1 MAVMHDGRVSQMA
14 GAGEHHLIELR
25 QVRKV
30 FRTAAGDFTALKD
43 VDLQIGPGEFV
54 AVIGKSGSGKSTLIN
69 MITGIDRPT
78 RGEVYVDGTPVH
90 KLNQDKLAKWR
101 GRRVGVIFQFFQL
114 LPTLTVLENLVLP
127 MDFCNMYKR
136 RERKARAMQLLER
149 VELVEQAHKLPSS
162 LSGGQQQRVAIARAL
177 ANDPPI
183 LVADEPTGNL
193 DSKTADSVF
202 RLFEDLV
209 DQGKTI
215 LMVTHDRDLAERV
228 TRTVVISDGEIIEEY
243 LAEAFPG
250 LTEKQLIWATRQLER
265 QTFGPGATVIKEGA
279 PPENFYIITDGEV
292 EVHLRAPNGET
303 FVIAR
308 MSRGQYV
315 GEIEL
320 LRGGNSIAT
329 VRASMTTGA
338 EVAMLDPSEFATL
351 MSQSKTALEAVA
363 RVADDRLAEHEHA
376 PMHVGAGIAPGP
388 EPALTPEVT
397 PDQSSG
403 GSQTSSEEGPQ

>member
-1 MAVMHDGRVSQMA
+1 MAELQPQEVIGSAKAERGASAGQGSQA
-14 GAGEHHLIELR
+14 KQHHLIELR

-30 FRTAAGDFTALKD
+30 FRTAAGEFIALKD

-78 RGEVYVDGTPVH
+78 RGEVYVEGAPVH
-90 KLNQDKLAKWR
+90 KLSQDKLAQWR
-101 GRRVGVIFQFFQL
+101 GRHVGVIFQFFQL
-114 LPTLTVLENLVLP
+114 LPTLTVLENVMLP
-127 MDFCNMYKR
+127 MDFCNTYPW
-136 RERKARAMQLLER
+136 RERKARAMRLLER
-149 VELVEQAHKLPSS
+149 VELSDQANKLPAS

-202 RLFEDLV
+202 KMFESLV

-228 TRTVVISDGEIIEEY
+228 TRTVIISDGEIIEEY

-250 LTEKQLIWATRQLER
+250 LTEKQLVQATRQLER
-265 QTFGPGATVIKEGA
+265 QAFPPGATVIREGA

-292 EVHLRAPNGET
+292 EVHLRVRPT
-303 FVIAR
+303 AR
-308 MSRGQYV
+308 SSS
-315 GEIEL
+315 
-320 LRGGNSIAT
+320 LRGWAGASTWGRSSCCAGAT
-329 VRASMTTGA
+329 ASPPYM
-338 EVAMLDPSEFATL
+338 P
-351 MSQSKTALEAVA
+351 
-363 RVADDRLAEHEHA
+363 
-376 PMHVGAGIAPGP
+376 P
-388 EPALTPEVT
+388 
-397 PDQSSG
+397 
-403 GSQTSSEEGPQ
+403 